1 MADELVAIDLTD
13 DERHFMFHAINE
25 YGGSAKQAKPLLTP
39 LLGLSNEDEWYD
51 LYGRLREAI
60 RNKEPLSDLDW
71 ARALFLT
78 EISFGSD
85 LVGSGLDLAPS
96 LDGKWIVLLRSIQRK
111 VSNYSRFLLLLE
123 NSKCRPAESGQ
134 A

>member
-1 MADELVAIDLTD
+1 MTQDQLADLVYQKMKRATD
-13 DERHFMFHAINE
+13 NP
-25 YGGSAKQAKPLLTP
+25 GGLRLGPSSTDKAPVIYDPKDNVMIVRDPGAADDGTLTP

-96 LDGKWIVLLRSIQRK
+96 LDGEMDRVTALDST
-111 VSNYSRFLLLLE
+111 
-123 NSKCRPAESGQ
+123 
-134 A
+134 